1 MFDCINQVVKAD
13 GLAVLYRGAWPS
25 VVRALPSYAVSFWGY
40 ELTLQLMERN
50 KLSKKNKTKNNEM
63 KKNEMKKNNNGK

>member
-1 MFDCINQVVKAD
+1 MFDCMNQVVKKD
-13 GLAVLYRGAWPS
+13 GLAALYRGAWPS

-50 KLSKKNKTKNNEM
+50 KNKSAKLKEMKNNDIASQHR
-63 KKNEMKKNNNGK
+63 

>member
-1 MFDCINQVVKAD
+1 MFDCVNQAVKAD

-40 ELTLQLMERN
+40 ELTLQLMERK
-50 KLSKKNKTKNNEM
+50 KLSKKNET
-63 KKNEMKKNNNGK
+63 KKNDNGK